1 MAQIIEM
8 TGWRERKAAQVQ
20 SAPALACPTC
30 QAECPAVSIQP
41 DESTVYRCVGH
52 GHRALTCASMSMAT
66 CCAVQSVSVTTDY
79 KEAECGQDHSTR
91 YAHHSHQVSVPLPWV
106 ILATIV
112 SKGKLQKALAG

>member
-30 QAECPAVSIQP
+30 EAERPAVSIQA

-52 GHRALTCASMSMAT
+52 GHRALTWRIDVNGDMLRG
-66 CCAVQSVSVTTDY
+66 AVGRSY
-79 KEAECGQDHSTR
+79 
-91 YAHHSHQVSVPLPWV
+91 Y
-106 ILATIV
+106 
-112 SKGKLQKALAG
+112 